1 MNNAIECLA
10 IGGVLRDSKAEWIV
24 GYAQRLKATSVFQAE
39 ARSLLEGLQIVWNM
53 GLCRMVAESDNAL
66 LIKLLRDKHGGASNI
81 TEVQ

>member
-1 MNNAIECLA
+1 MNNATDFLA
-10 IGGVLRDSKAEWIV
+10 IGGVVRDSKAEWII

-39 ARSLLEGLQIVWNM
+39 ARAFLEGLQIVWNM
-53 GLCRMVAESDNAL
+53 GLCRMVAERDNAL